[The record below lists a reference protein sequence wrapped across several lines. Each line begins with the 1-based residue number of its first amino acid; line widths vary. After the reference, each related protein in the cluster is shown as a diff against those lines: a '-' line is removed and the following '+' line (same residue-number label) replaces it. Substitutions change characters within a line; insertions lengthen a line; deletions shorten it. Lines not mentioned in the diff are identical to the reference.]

1 MLLVSV
7 YVPLVT
13 SKTLI
18 VIIPVAPCRP
28 PGSSASAL
36 PPASAVVLQSAS
48 TAPPGP
54 VNWNTIVSPGL
65 NAPSPAANAETLPLA
80 FVFIMASALLLSVYL
95 PEDIGFAEHTVIRDS
110 LVMLTAVVFLAIVVF
125 LAMVVFLVILGL
137 VTLSEVLFLVIL
149 SLVTLSEVLFLVIL
163 SLVTLSAIVLPAGDL
178 SVRFAVIVFS
188 GTVAVDCTVVA
199 GAGVVVFDGVV
210 GRRAVVWLPV
220 FADAFSVA
228 FATVRPELAVEAES
242 EVAFVADAD
251 LSFVS
256 LMSVLLPALV

>member
-149 SLVTLSEVLFLVIL
+149 SLVTLSTV
-163 SLVTLSAIVLPAGDL
+163 VLPAGDL

>member
-149 SLVTLSEVLFLVIL
+149 SLVTLS
-163 SLVTLSAIVLPAGDL
+163 AIVLPAGDL